1 MRRPLGLAAALVA
14 ALAMGDLG
22 VIALFGTQDTAT
34 LALVI
39 YQQLGAYLI
48 PHATVTALVLLLL
61 CLGVFWLLERGI
73 GGKSDA

>member
-1 MRRPLGLAAALVA
+1 
-14 ALAMGDLG
+14 MGDLG

-73 GGKSDA
+73 GGKSNA